1 MTAVMLEN
9 RYNFKNLKVFVTGAE
24 GFIGSHLTEVLVKH
38 GARVTALVLYNSFGT
53 CGWLDEIDKE
63 IREEIQI
70 EHGDVRDRKQI
81 HSLVE
86 GKDLIFHLA
95 AQISVAVSV
104 REPQFD
110 ADVNVGGA
118 LNILEGVRTITGKN
132 VRMVYVT
139 SGGTVYGDPE
149 KIPVDESVTPSPLSP
164 YGASKLAVETYLPIY
179 QRLSDF
185 SYSIIRL
192 GNVYGPRQDPHGEA
206 GVVAI
211 FANAMLEGRS
221 VRIFGDGK
229 DQRDYVFIMDV
240 IEAILRASQNQ
251 RPGPFNIGTGI
262 GTSTNRIFEI
272 IAHHCDYKKP
282 PIYAP
287 PRPGDISRISLDYG
301 RAREELSWS
310 PMTRLEEGLKAT
322 VAWFGR

>member
-1 MTAVMLEN
+1 MDRL
-9 RYNFKNLKVFVTGAE
+9 LLDGHSVTGIDDLSS
-24 GFIGSHLTEVLVKH
+24 GRSSRLPSDFDL
-38 GARVTALVLYNSFGT
+38 R
-53 CGWLDEIDKE
+53 EID
-63 IREEIQI
+63 IRDP
-70 EHGDVRDRKQI
+70 DVRNVI
-81 HSLVE
+81 SE
-86 GKDLIFHLA
+86 INPDLIFHLA

-118 LNILEGVRTITGKN
+118 LNILEGARTTTGKN

-149 KIPVDESVTPSPLSP
+149 KIPVDESIKPRPLSP

-179 QRLSDF
+179 ERLSDF

-272 IAHHCDYKKP
+272 LAHHCDYKKL
-282 PIYAP
+282 PIYVP
-287 PRPGDISRISLDYG
+287 PRAGDIGRISLDYDK
-301 RAREELSWS
+301 AHKELSWS

-322 VAWFGR
+322 VASFGG